1 MAGNKIHVLLHK
13 SVIRF
18 FWDRSIGKQTIFDAI
33 GEQVGRAKGFFG
45 QKPEGI
51 CLCFFTIV
59 HRVLFIRYV
68 FTDVFCQQNPFFRIA
83 HQNEIAMRL
92 HLRQGMAFIVLPFE
106 DVNQKT
112 FKLFIS
118 IQVDNAL
125 PSRAFRK
132 VKGTSKVRSDK
143 YARKAMLT
151 YVPHLSRL

>member
-1 MAGNKIHVLLHK
+1 MAGNEIHVLLHK

-18 FWDRSIGKQTIFDAI
+18 FWDRSIGKQAVFDAI

-68 FTDVFCQQNPFFRIA
+68 FTDVFCQQNPFLRIT

-132 VKGTSKVRSDK
+132 VPVN
-143 YARKAMLT
+143 
-151 YVPHLSRL
+151 RLVCPDTIL